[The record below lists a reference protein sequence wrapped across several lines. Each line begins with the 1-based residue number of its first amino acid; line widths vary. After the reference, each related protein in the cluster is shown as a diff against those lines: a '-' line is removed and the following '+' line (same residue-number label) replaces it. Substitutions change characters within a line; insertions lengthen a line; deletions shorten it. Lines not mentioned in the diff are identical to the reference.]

1 MHRLLTTILLS
12 TALAGSMPLIADEA
26 HHADNQNKRYYDKS
40 AGDYHEWN
48 STEDRAYHQYVSENH
63 KKDREF
69 DKTNSREKD
78 DYFKWR
84 HSHPEQDK
92 H

>member
-1 MHRLLTTILLS
+1 MNRFLTTLLLS
-12 TALAGSMPLIADEA
+12 AALAGSIPVRADDQ
-26 HHADNQNKRYYDKS
+26 HSDKQTKRYYDKS
-40 AGDYHEWN
+40 GGDYHEWSPN
-48 STEDRAYHQYVSENH
+48 EDRAYHQYVSENH

-69 DKTNSREKD
+69 AKTSSREKD

-84 HSHPEQDK
+84 HSHPDQDK